1 MASPWFLR
9 GVREAR
15 GEGIDQV
22 VRLSD
27 QHSDPGGLG
36 GRARGLRHCG
46 GRRVCLLKLA
56 ALDQSD
62 RSGELALE
70 F

>member
-1 MASPWFLR
+1 MAFCAR

-15 GEGIDQV
+15 GEGSDHL

-27 QHSDPGGLG
+27 QHSDAGRLG
-36 GRARGLRHCG
+36 GRGRGLRHCD
-46 GRRVCLLKLA
+46 GRRLCLPKLA